1 MEYLQYTMKP
11 KSFEYE
17 SISKWIESIIES
29 SDELKSEH
37 EKACDRLIT
46 NFTDKILFYT
56 NDKSLHNKFD
66 GILRKKLIKKFMC
79 KKKKTNNL

>member
-11 KSFEYE
+11 KTFEYE

-37 EKACDRLIT
+37 EKVCDRLIT
-46 NFTDKILFYT
+46 NFTNKILFYT
-56 NDKSLHNKFD
+56 NDRTLHDEFE
-66 GILRKKLIKKFMC
+66 GFLRRKLISKFNY
-79 KKKKTNNL
+79 KKK

>member
-17 SISKWIESIIES
+17 SISNWIESVIES

-46 NFTDKILFYT
+46 NFTHKILFYT
-56 NDKSLHNKFD
+56 NDRALHNKFD
-66 GILRKKLIKKFMC
+66 EILRRKLIKKFMF
-79 KKKKTNNL
+79 KKKKNK